1 MNLVPYTV
9 TALQLNNADSVSS
22 TKNTIASAVVTM
34 KTVPSEVTTVM
45 YDDANGTNPA
55 TSKLTNASGFV
66 VVWIESGSY
75 LLSINGTNSYI
86 TAGAKTINST
96 IIANVPSDFATM
108 QDVIDYYSQTFIF
121 SVDGLVE
128 INIESGHQPASGI
141 AVSNGDYSKFI
152 ISSDNAEVTLDPSF
166 NPNTS
171 VINCINAK
179 SPILDTLF
187 DCNGIIDTAAFNLT
201 GGSTGFVN
209 PNKGMKNGNNRG
221 LHVQNSSN
229 CYADY
234 AVFTGFGQAGI
245 HSSRDGTIQCSYA
258 DVSGCS
264 QDPAN
269 SFGALYASRGS
280 LIHGADIDVSNSGGD
295 GVRAQRQA
303 TIVCA
308 GVNVSGCEK
317 IAFVANGGNI
327 SCDSSPPIMTAIK
340 GQAVVVQSGGQIHM
354 GINTITFAAGMTDKA
369 IDCENGRVIA
379 KGITM
384 SGYEGIGVYG
394 LGANSLIDVSDITL
408 SGGTYG
414 LWALDNA
421 NINAES
427 CSITGASAIGVNC
440 VSGAKISVEDGT
452 VTGSGSLDIN
462 LAKGAWVTATNC
474 TTTAGVGTP
483 AIADTNMSVG
493 FNFSNNGSKGFLWV

>member
-1 MNLVPYTV
+1 MINFKTTLDFIDNFKGNVPVGTIFEFNGE
-9 TALQLNNADSVSS
+9 TSS
-22 TKNTIASAVVTM
+22 GDGGETFWV
-34 KTVPSEVTTVM
+34 KTSITGTPSQSPEVRG
-45 YDDANGTNPA
+45 NGTFTDVNGYVY
-55 TSKLTNASGFV
+55 KLFSGCANFNIV
-66 VVWIESGSY
+66 
-75 LLSINGTNSYI
+75 
-86 TAGAKTINST
+86 
-96 IIANVPSDFATM
+96 ANVPSDFATM
-108 QDVIDYYSQTFIF
+108 QDVIDFYYGKVTPASDYTI
-121 SVDGLVE
+121 S
-128 INIESGHQPASGI
+128 INIESGHQPASNI

-152 ISSDNAEVTLDPSF
+152 ITSDDAEVTLDPSF

-179 SPILDTLF
+179 SPVLNTLF
-187 DCNGIIDTAAFNLT
+187 DCNGIINTAAFNLT

-209 PNKGMKNGNNRG
+209 PAKGMKNGNNRG

-234 AVFTGFGQAGI
+234 SVFTGFGQAGI
-245 HSSRDGTIQCSYA
+245 HASRDGTIQCSYA

-264 QDPAN
+264 QDVAN
-269 SFGALYASRGS
+269 TFGALYASRGS
-280 LIHGADIDVSNSGGD
+280 LIHGADIDASNSGGD

-308 GVNVSGCEK
+308 GVNVSGCAK

-327 SCDSSPPIMTAIK
+327 SCDSSPPIMTGIQ
-340 GQAVVVQSGGQIHM
+340 GQAIVVQSGGQIHM

-462 LAKGAWVTATNC
+462 LAKGAWVTATSC

-483 AIADTNMSVG
+483 ATADTNMSAG

>member
-34 KTVPSEVTTVM
+34 KTVPNEVTAIM
-45 YDDANGTNPA
+45 YDDAAGSNPA

-75 LLSINGTNSYI
+75 LLSVNGTNSYI

-108 QDVIDYYSQTFIF
+108 QDVIDYYSQSFIF
-121 SVDGLVE
+121 SSDGLVE

-152 ISSDNAEVTLDPSF
+152 ISSDNAEVTLAPSF

-171 VINCINAK
+171 VINCINSK
-179 SPILDTLF
+179 SPVLNTLF

-209 PNKGMKNGNNRG
+209 PGKGMKNGNNRG

-234 AVFTGFGQAGI
+234 AVFTGFGQAGV
-245 HSSRDGTIQCSYA
+245 HSSRDGTVQCSYA
-258 DVSGCS
+258 DFSGCS

-269 SFGALYASRGS
+269 TFGAVYASRGS
-280 LIHGADIDVSNSGGD
+280 LIHGADMDASNSGGD
-295 GVRAQRQA
+295 GVRVQRQA

-308 GVNVSGCEK
+308 GVNVSGCAK
-317 IAFVANGGNI
+317 ISFVVNGGNI
-327 SCDSSPPIMTAIK
+327 SCDSSPPIMTAIQ
-340 GQAVVVQSGGQIHM
+340 GQAAVVSSGGQIHM

-384 SGYEGIGVYG
+384 SGYEGIGVYA

-414 LWALDNA
+414 IWALDNA
-421 NINAES
+421 NVNAES
-427 CSITGASAIGVNC
+427 CTITGASAIGVNC
-440 VSGAKISVEDGT
+440 VSGSKVSVEDGS

-462 LAKGAWVTATNC
+462 MSKGGWVTATNC

-483 AIADTNMSVG
+483 AIADTNMSAG